1 MRDCNICRKLRN
13 SLGPVRTCLRDV
25 ASADDVVIA
34 EFRTNFEKFYPVK
47 TLKDKLGFE
56 RRECPKCGNMYWR
69 KSKERE
75 VCACACVFICGR
87 LLLRADLIV
96 VN

>member
-1 MRDCNICRKLRN
+1 M
-13 SLGPVRTCLRDV
+13 V
-25 ASADDVVIA
+25 A

-69 KSKERE
+69 KSKDRE
-75 VCACACVFICGR
+75 VCVLLCVCGAVCSVLIGCALF
-87 LLLRADLIV
+87 
-96 VN
+96 